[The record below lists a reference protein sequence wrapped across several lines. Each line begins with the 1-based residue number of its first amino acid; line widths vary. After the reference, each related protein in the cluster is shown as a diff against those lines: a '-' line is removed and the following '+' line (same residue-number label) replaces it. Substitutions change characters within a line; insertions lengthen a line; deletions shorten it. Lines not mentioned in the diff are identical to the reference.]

1 MKRIEK
7 ISRSAKTNIPI
18 VLISTGLV
26 FILLLL
32 TMIISNGIIVFC
44 VTSGFITARPGGTPL
59 FPFLLQSGIL
69 SIFIGVILTL
79 VLSHFPLRPVSRLI
93 NAIHA
98 VAAGNLNVKIHIKHP
113 KEFRELAEC
122 FNQMTDELAG
132 IEMLRSDFINNFSH
146 EFRTPIMS
154 VQGFARLI
162 KKGKLKDKD
171 RDEYLDI
178 IISECQRLADLSSRI
193 LDLSKIDSLTVL
205 TDTEQYNAAE
215 QIRGSILI
223 LQQKWEKKDICFDI
237 KMEDSLI
244 TGNPA
249 LLKHVW
255 VNLIDNAVKFSPHA
269 GRISLHTARYP
280 DRFIFQV
287 SDEGIGMDMEMQG
300 KIFDRFYQGDV
311 SHSTEGCGLGLSLVK
326 KIIELHRGTI
336 HVESVP
342 GKGSA
347 FTVILPCRGTDAIPL

>member
-1 MKRIEK
+1 MKRIKE

-32 TMIISNGIIVFC
+32 TMIISNGIIIFC
-44 VTSGFITARPGGTPL
+44 VNSGFITGRPGGTPL
-59 FPFLLQSGIL
+59 LPFLLQSGIL
-69 SIFIGVILTL
+69 SIFIGVMLTL

-98 VAAGNLNVKIHIKHP
+98 VAAGNFHVKIRIKHP
-113 KEFRELAEC
+113 KEFRELAES

-162 KKGKLKDKD
+162 KKGNLEENE
-171 RDEYLDI
+171 RNEYLDI

-193 LDLSKIDSLTVL
+193 LELSKIDSLTVL

-215 QIRGSILI
+215 QIRSSILM
-223 LQQKWEKKDICFDI
+223 LQQKWEKKDICFDLEL
-237 KMEDSLI
+237 EDI
-244 TGNPA
+244 
-249 LLKHVW
+249 
-255 VNLIDNAVKFSPHA
+255 
-269 GRISLHTARYP
+269 
-280 DRFIFQV
+280 
-287 SDEGIGMDMEMQG
+287 
-300 KIFDRFYQGDV
+300 

-326 KIIELHRGTI
+326 KIVELHRGAI
-336 HVESVP
+336 RIESAP
-342 GKGSA
+342 GQGST
-347 FTVILPCRGTDAIPL
+347 FTVTLPCHGTDAVSLRHSE